1 MNKKAGIVLGKLI
14 NILLILSAFI
24 FLSFAFS
31 KGFNIAKESAF
42 SSIGFVN
49 DFVFTSSSPIK
60 KVTFEGDK
68 MKLDFKTNFNKKISY
83 EWIIA
88 TDSSDSSVVKKEA
101 IDTSKKKSVELNIP
115 FSEIQ
120 NSIFSRLDFQIY
132 SEGTSEKDKEF
143 ISKQTFFIINFD
155 DLFKDGQTVKEFRD
169 KVRQMFSTT
178 LNPSKKDIDTLFYV
192 VSSLSNSKNPTTEPV
207 KDISFY
213 LERYCSDKLS
223 STNKPFWNYCLETIN
238 KNVCSS
244 GSVDCVSFERS
255 LSYTTAYPIQNKLE
269 LFFSSEYTEK
279 TLSSSCNDNTCIKFN
294 PSLDDLPSDLNTYVV
309 EHNNK
314 KFIFIKKT
322 W

>member
-14 NILLILSAFI
+14 NIILILSVFI
-24 FLSFAFS
+24 VASIAFS

-88 TDSSDSSVVKKEA
+88 TDNSDSSVVEKNS
-101 IDTSKKKSVELNIP
+101 IDTSKKKSVEVNIP

-155 DLFKDGQTVKEFRD
+155 DLFKNGQTVREF
-169 KVRQMFSTT
+169 KNNFKNLFS
-178 LNPSKKDIDTLFYV
+178 
-192 VSSLSNSKNPTTEPV
+192 SSLSLSRTDVDKLYYILSYISNGRQRSVTSISFHLITYCETAISYKVSWNECLDKMNTDYAFFSRAFNSIGSYN
-207 KDISFY
+207 KDI
-213 LERYCSDKLS
+213 LEQ
-223 STNKPFWNYCLETIN
+223 I
-238 KNVCSS
+238 
-244 GSVDCVSFERS
+244 
-255 LSYTTAYPIQNKLE
+255 
-269 LFFSSEYTEK
+269 
-279 TLSSSCNDNTCIKFN
+279 LSSSYDEGKVYTQNSILPERYSDYLFF
-294 PSLDDLPSDLNTYVV
+294 PSLDDLPSDLNIHVV

-314 KFIFIKKT
+314 NFIVIKKT